1 MNLFNF
7 DSALNSLALYS
18 LPENRVYHRL
28 TTSLA
33 IERKLTLSNL
43 IPQMYGVEETSDVNQ
58 VAKAYINAINE
69 LVGHLQM
76 QKSKTLKLAQKGLEV
91 LRDEC
96 DDLKVLEELCILID
110 TFVVVQKI
118 LKSEFQ
124 REVPPKSIRIP
135 SISHKK

>member
-18 LPENRVYHRL
+18 LPENRVHHCL
-28 TTSLA
+28 TTSLT
-33 IERKLTLSNL
+33 IERKLTLFNL
-43 IPQMYGVEETSDVNQ
+43 ITQVYGLEQTCNVNK

-69 LVGHLQM
+69 LAGHLQM

-96 DDLKVLEELCILID
+96 DDLRVIEELSILID
-110 TFVVVQKI
+110 TFVVVRKI
-118 LKSEFQ
+118 LKSDFQ
-124 REVPPKSIRIP
+124 REV
-135 SISHKK
+135 